1 MPFVYLNKYNKSFCN
16 NMYYT
21 SVTVNILNKH
31 WMHNISLSKKK
42 NVYRVYLK
50 YVLTLTSRRTRQFMK
65 LFSITI
71 WKIRKINLS
80 PLTEKLDGCQIL
92 GLLIFSIARYFI

>member
-1 MPFVYLNKYNKSFCN
+1 LDAQYLI
-16 NMYYT
+16 
-21 SVTVNILNKH
+21 V
-31 WMHNISLSKKK
+31 KKK
-42 NVYRVYLK
+42 MYTYRVYLK

>member
-1 MPFVYLNKYNKSFCN
+1 
-16 NMYYT
+16 MYYT

-31 WMHNISLSKKK
+31 WMHNISLSKKKK